1 MSEKTWNIS
10 QGEKTWNISQSEKTW
25 KDECGVFGIWNHSES
40 AKLTYLGLYA
50 QQHRG
55 QESCG
60 IVTLDQK
67 QHHIYKG
74 LGLVGDVF
82 NDKNLN
88 QLPGQSAIGHVR
100 YSTTGQNLLANA
112 QPLTSNLLNGP
123 IAVAHNGNI
132 VNGSILREALQ
143 REGSIFQGTNDTE
156 ILLHL
161 MAKNSSNDLLTA
173 FSESA
178 EQIVG
183 AYSFVILSNDR
194 MIAARDPLGF
204 RPLVLGQLVSDLGL
218 SYVVASESCAFDL
231 IGADYIREIEP
242 GEILEISHNGLR
254 SQKIKFSNDQYLQK
268 QASCVFEHVYFAR
281 PDSNVFGMS
290 VYESRKKFGEQ
301 LAIESCVDA
310 DLVIPVPDS
319 GIAAALGFS
328 QKSGIPFEFG
338 IIRNHYVGRT
348 FIQPAQ
354 AIRDFGVRVKLNA
367 QASVLKGK
375 KVIVIDDS
383 LVRGT
388 TSQKIIL
395 LLKQAGATE
404 VHMRIASPPTIGPCY
419 YGVDTPEKS
428 QLIASHQSV
437 DEIREFIG
445 ADSLSYLS
453 LEGMFQ
459 ALSRSPKTFCSA
471 CFSGQ
476 YPTSLKGV
484 ITKEKKEI
492 TASS

>member
-1 MSEKTWNIS
+1 MIPLETDSLTKS
-10 QGEKTWNISQSEKTW
+10 W
-25 KDECGVFGIWNHSES
+25 KDECGVFGIWNHKDS
-40 AKLTYLGLYA
+40 ARLTYLGLYA

-60 IVTLDQK
+60 ITTLDNK
-67 QHHIYKG
+67 KHHIQKG
-74 LGLVGDVF
+74 MGLVGDVF
-82 NDKNLN
+82 TDKKLSK
-88 QLPGQSAIGHVR
+88 LIGDAAIGHVR
-100 YSTTGQNLLANA
+100 YSTTGQSLLSNV
-112 QPLTSNLLNGP
+112 QPLNSNLLNGP
-123 IAVAHNGNI
+123 VAVAHNGNI
-132 VNGSILREALQ
+132 VNQSILRKALQ

-161 MAKNSSNDLLTA
+161 MARNSSDDLLTA

-178 EQIVG
+178 SQIVG
-183 AYSFVILSNDR
+183 AYSFVILSEDR

-204 RPLVLGQLVSDLGL
+204 RPLVLGQMVSNSVL

-231 IGADYIREIEP
+231 IGAQYIREIEP
-242 GEILEISHNGLR
+242 GEILEISSQGLK
-254 SQKIKFSNDQYLQK
+254 SEKIKFNDNDYLQK

-281 PDSNVFGMS
+281 PDSNVFGLS
-290 VYESRKKFGEQ
+290 VYESRKKFGQQ
-301 LAIESCVDA
+301 LAVESIVDA

-319 GIAAALGFS
+319 GIAAALGYS

-367 QASVLKGK
+367 QTSVLKGK

-388 TSQKIIL
+388 TSQKIIA

-428 QLIASHQSV
+428 QLIASHQSI
-437 DEIREFIG
+437 DKIREFIG

-453 LEGMFQ
+453 IDGMFE
-459 ALSRSPKTFCSA
+459 ALSRRPNSFCSA

-476 YPTSLKGV
+476 YPTNLKGV
-484 ITKEKKEI
+484 VEKEKKEI
-492 TASS
+492 RA

>member
-1 MSEKTWNIS
+1 MSNLNEKS
-10 QGEKTWNISQSEKTW
+10 CLERSEKTW
-25 KDECGVFGIWNHSES
+25 KDECGVFGIWNHPES

-60 IVTLDQK
+60 IVSLDK
-67 QHHIYKG
+67 KNHHIYKG

-82 NDKNLN
+82 NDKNLSR
-88 QLPGQSAIGHVR
+88 LTGESAIGHVR
-100 YSTTGQNLLANA
+100 YSTTGENYLANT

-123 IAVAHNGNI
+123 VAVAHNGNI
-132 VNGSILREALQ
+132 VNQSILREALQ

-161 MAKNSSNDLLTA
+161 MARNPSDDLLTA

-178 EQIVG
+178 QQLVG
-183 AYSFVILSNDR
+183 AYSFVVLSNDR
-194 MIAARDPLGF
+194 LLAARDPLGF
-204 RPLVLGQLVSDLGL
+204 RPLVLGQLISDLGI

-231 IGADYIREIEP
+231 IGAEYIREIEA
-242 GEILEISHNGLR
+242 GEILEISKSGLKTA
-254 SQKIKFSNDQYLQK
+254 KIKSDESQYLQK
-268 QASCVFEHVYFAR
+268 QAPCVFEHVYFAR

-301 LAIESCVDA
+301 LAVESSVDA

-328 QKSGIPFEFG
+328 QKSKIPFEFG

-367 QASVLKGK
+367 QSSVLKGK

-388 TSQKIIL
+388 TSQKIIA
-395 LLKQAGATE
+395 LLKQAGASE

-428 QLIASHQSV
+428 QLIASHQSLE
-437 DEIREFIG
+437 EIKNFIG

-453 LEGMFQ
+453 LEGMFK
-459 ALSRSPKTFCSA
+459 ALSRSPNSFCSA

-484 ITKEKKEI
+484 VKKEKTEI
-492 TASS
+492 TV